1 MSYKQLY
8 NQYNFKELEKRYNIF
23 FEDKELIV
31 RAFTHT
37 SFVCNVDKN
46 YERLEFLGDSVLQ
59 MVVTDYLYRNLHL
72 REGEM
77 SKYRSK
83 LVNEVS
89 LTKIMEEEG
98 LTKYIIVGDSVKG
111 LTHEKAA
118 YVADM
123 YESMVAS
130 IYLDQ
135 GYEVASEFIKKTLLS
150 REKELIT
157 NEDNQ
162 DYKTNLQE
170 ILQKNG
176 TIKIEYKTK
185 QVDEGL
191 FRSVVCVDDIQIG
204 KGEGSSKKNAEQKA
218 AREAMKLYV

>member
-37 SFVCNVDKN
+37 SFICNVDKN

-83 LVNEVS
+83 LVNEIS

-111 LTHEKAA
+111 LTHEKAS

-135 GYEVASEFIKKTLLS
+135 GYEVASNFIKKTLLS